1 MPTRAERRAARIRA
15 DVPIDRVLEDYGYRV
30 QAGVDR
36 EQQFSCDLHG
46 DGSDSKPSA
55 RVYPST
61 NQWYC
66 WACAR
71 SRDAIAT
78 VREKEGLSFHAT
90 LEKLERNYALP
101 PLPWEDGDD
110 EAAPV
115 DPVAEILDA
124 PHADPV
130 RTRTERVLRALTV
143 ERTDP
148 LPRVLKLWEAFDR
161 ARVLEDQ
168 GDTGPMR
175 SLLTA
180 LLRPRA

>member
-1 MPTRAERRAARIRA
+1 MTRAERRAARIRT
-15 DVPIDRVLEDYGYRV
+15 DIPITRVLEDYGYRV
-30 QAGVDR
+30 QDVDR
-36 EQQFSCDLHG
+36 EQQFQCDLHG
-46 DGSDSKPSA
+46 DGTDGKPSA

-71 SRDAIAT
+71 SRDSLAT
-78 VREKEGLSFHAT
+78 VREKEGLSFHAA
-90 LEKLERNYALP
+90 LERLEQRYGLP
-101 PLPWEDGDD
+101 SLPWEEGDN
-110 EAAPV
+110 ETAPA

-124 PHADPV
+124 PYADPV
-130 RTRTERVLRALTV
+130 RSRTERVLRALTT

-161 ARVLEDQ
+161 ARVLEDG
-168 GDTGPMR
+168 GDEGPMR

-180 LLRPRA
+180 LLRLGAA